1 VSGDGLGRF
10 PVSTSFPV
18 AWGEMDAFLHV
29 NNTVYARWA
38 ESGRI
43 AYFDRLRLMERKDEE
58 GIGPILARLSID
70 YRRPVTYPDT
80 LVLETA
86 VVRIGKSSFTMSNR
100 MTSKAQGAQVAT
112 TEEIIVLFDYRA
124 GKPTPVDEK
133 LRAAILAL
141 EASAGPKR

>member
-1 VSGDGLGRF
+1 MSGDGLGRF

-100 MTSKAQGAQVAT
+100 MTSRAQGAEVAT

>member
-100 MTSKAQGAQVAT
+100 MTSRAQGAEVAT